1 MTDQDIVAL
10 FDDKIGP
17 PAFEFADKRIVA
29 FANAL
34 LRKKEEEIIELH
46 ARLAGANLRADIGW
60 SRYENANTARIN
72 AEKCLSQTWNSLL
85 SRAIPEGHVV
95 VPKEPTI
102 EMIAALGFGGDVAMA
117 IGHAAISET
126 IANNYRA
133 ALSAAPAPEGE
144 A

>member
-1 MTDQDIVAL
+1 MTDQEIVAL

-34 LRKKEEEIIELH
+34 LRKKEEEIVELH

-60 SRYENANTARIN
+60 SRYEKANTARIN
-72 AEKCLSQTWNSLL
+72 AEKCLSQTWDALL

-95 VPKEPTI
+95 VPKEPTQEMCAAGYYTHGTPCAPEI
-102 EMIAALGFGGDVAMA
+102 IYRAMIAA
-117 IGHAAISET
+117 
-126 IANNYRA
+126 
-133 ALSAAPAPEGE
+133 AAPANKEG
-144 A
+144 